1 MSSGSKVGYW
11 MDSVWQKW
19 RRMHVCYAQAKEN
32 SKNHGDPPID
42 GKNHQVPYKSDLD
55 VFAHSNKTTSL
66 ERVQQWIKNNE
77 ENKERHY
84 LSKIQG
90 STGSRSNSDNTSE
103 IASTMSSASK
113 FQ

>member
-1 MSSGSKVGYW
+1 MSSGSRVGYW

-19 RRMHVCYAQAKEN
+19 RRMHVCYAQSKE
-32 SKNHGDPPID
+32 SKSCDPPIE
-42 GKNHQVPYKSDLD
+42 GQVPYKSDLD
-55 VFAHSNKTTSL
+55 LFGHTNKARPD
-66 ERVQQWIKNNE
+66 ERIQQWIKNNE

-90 STGSRSNSDNTSE
+90 STGSRSNSDNSE
-103 IASTMSSASK
+103 IASTLSSASK

>member
-1 MSSGSKVGYW
+1 MIFLFF
-11 MDSVWQKW
+11 
-19 RRMHVCYAQAKEN
+19 HAQAKEN